1 MAPLDFTVVG
11 SLVIYSYFEKSYQK
25 NVHATIPKGNMRYD
39 QHTLFLTL
47 TLVAFHGLSC
57 HSFKLTRNHPQH
69 LCGLSRILFP
79 TTFLEIAVYSTAVVL
94 RTYVSLYYSSPHIL
108 TVILVGN
115 EQFIKMCMAN
125 AFS

>member
-1 MAPLDFTVVG
+1 MASRAILLNF
-11 SLVIYSYFEKSYQK
+11 FEEQW
-25 NVHATIPKGNMRYD
+25 I
-39 QHTLFLTL
+39 Q
-47 TLVAFHGLSC
+47 
-57 HSFKLTRNHPQH
+57 NHVW
-69 LCGLSRILFP
+69 GLSRTPFP